1 MYPCA
6 KVALSLESSNVRIFF
21 DDVHVIY
28 VCLFFQALICS
39 RFLECIY
46 WKYHYYQ
53 HPAYHGTPNSQGMM
67 YWCLCISL
75 QFYILPWIYPH
86 GSISLWWQIMVFT
99 YPVTP
104 QLLIPNGQGLRL
116 STFWLSL
123 RWEQKENHI
132 NNRSVE
138 KNVGWTHLFAVGGW
152 KLIVFL
158 KWRSSFLLCFFG
170 WAGLHGYTLFD
181 GWYRYGIDGANWQKT
196 YCNFLEV
203 FFCFVLRKGCF
214 WTDTHLANHRWICGF
229 LMPGKGGTKDQRP
242 ILVPLLGSFLLHSW
256 SFPRCCFCGSSL
268 VDQTWVRRRD
278 EKID

>member
-1 MYPCA
+1 
-6 KVALSLESSNVRIFF
+6 
-21 DDVHVIY
+21 
-28 VCLFFQALICS
+28 
-39 RFLECIY
+39 
-46 WKYHYYQ
+46 
-53 HPAYHGTPNSQGMM
+53 
-67 YWCLCISL
+67 
-75 QFYILPWIYPH
+75 
-86 GSISLWWQIMVFT
+86 MVFT

-104 QLLIPNGQGLRL
+104 QLLIPNNQGLRL

-181 GWYRYGIDGANWQKT
+181 GWYRYGIDGANWQKN

-203 FFCFVLRKGCF
+203 LCWVLRKGCF
-214 WTDTHLANHRWICGF
+214 WTDTHLANHRVNLWIVGCFWDFMPVIGYPAKVEPKTSGLF
-229 LMPGKGGTKDQRP
+229 LSRC
-242 ILVPLLGSFLLHSW
+242 SAHS
-256 SFPRCCFCGSSL
+256 SCIPEVSQGVVFVGP
-268 VDQTWVRRRD
+268 V
-278 EKID
+278 

>member
-1 MYPCA
+1 MCEYFSMMCMSYTFAFFFKRLFVPD
-6 KVALSLESSNVRIFF
+6 SWNV
-21 DDVHVIY
+21 
-28 VCLFFQALICS
+28 
-39 RFLECIY
+39 
-46 WKYHYYQ
+46 
-53 HPAYHGTPNSQGMM
+53 
-67 YWCLCISL
+67 
-75 QFYILPWIYPH
+75 YI
-86 GSISLWWQIMVFT
+86 GSTTIINILHIMVPQTLKVWCIDVCVFPYSFIYSPEFIPMVLSVYGGKSWFFT

-158 KWRSSFLLCFFG
+158 KWRSSFLLCFFV

-181 GWYRYGIDGANWQKT
+181 GWYRYGIDGANWQKN

-214 WTDTHLANHRWICGF
+214 
-229 LMPGKGGTKDQRP
+229 
-242 ILVPLLGSFLLHSW
+242 
-256 SFPRCCFCGSSL
+256 
-268 VDQTWVRRRD
+268 
-278 EKID
+278 